1 MPPTRPTPEEQERL
15 YRAIADAVWKSVPE
29 DWEQITLR
37 IEATGNASGPV
48 SLQLF
53 GPSGVS
59 NLRVPDDSLYEPTLE
74 LYDLF
79 ARDARP
85 FSRCE
90 FLLSWD
96 AEGESWRYKADY
108 VYPPEVGR

>member
-1 MPPTRPTPEEQERL
+1 MPPTRPDPEEQERL

-29 DWEQITLR
+29 DWEEIMLQIK
-37 IEATGNASGPV
+37 ATGDASGPV
-48 SLQLF
+48 SLELS

-59 NLRVPDDSLYEPTLE
+59 NLSVPDDSLYEPTLE

-85 FSRCE
+85 FSCCN

-96 AEGESWRYKADY
+96 AERESWRFKAEY
-108 VYPPEVGR
+108 AYPPEV